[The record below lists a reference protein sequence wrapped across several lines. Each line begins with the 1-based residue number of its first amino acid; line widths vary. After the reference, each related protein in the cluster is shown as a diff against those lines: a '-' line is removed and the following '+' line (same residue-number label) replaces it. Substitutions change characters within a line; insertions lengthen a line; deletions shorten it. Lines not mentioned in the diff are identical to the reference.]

1 MVFAIIEL
9 AFWASASSD
18 ILFSHFLMEIAY
30 LVDDIGWAIV
40 YFKNKELLTK
50 DE

>member
-1 MVFAIIEL
+1 MADFVANFLEL
-9 AFWASASSD
+9 WGV
-18 ILFSHFLMEIAY
+18 AY

-50 DE
+50 DESS